1 MSRQPSEDFLC
12 LVRPTAARRT
22 RVSKAAAAAV
32 PRTSG
37 TGSSAPRTSVFR
49 RSSVEWL
56 EDRRVLAAPTL
67 GSSVPATFNMAT
79 GTAFQIPLDGFDADN
94 DQLTYSVAVNSS
106 TVNGFNQSFRTGDLL
121 QIQYQQTGG
130 AAISGTM
137 LFKLFED
144 LAPRTTDH
152 IKQLASSGFYNNVTF
167 HRILNNFVIQGGD
180 PTGTG
185 SGGSDLGDFDDDFN
199 TRAMHT
205 QTGLLSM
212 AKTTDDT
219 NDSQFFI
226 TEGPQRHL
234 DFNHSVYG
242 MLIEG
247 EQARARLSDVPA
259 DASGRPTNP
268 VRMTNAQVV
277 ADRQNGVLTVVAPNG
292 ATGAVNLTVT
302 VSDGN
307 GGTAQLTFTINVTA
321 ESIDSVPF
329 LEDAQNPQ
337 KIVLSHNGSQTFA
350 LRCARR

>member
-1 MSRQPSEDFLC
+1 MSRQPTEDYLS
-12 LVRPTAARRT
+12 LVCPTAARRT
-22 RVSKAAAAAV
+22 RPTKAAAPS
-32 PRTSG
+32 PRTLGHG
-37 TGSSAPRTSVFR
+37 TSPRTSVFR
-49 RSSVEWL
+49 RSSVEHL

-67 GSSVPATFNMAT
+67 VSSLPATFNMAT
-79 GTAFQIPLDGFDADN
+79 GTAFQIPLDGFDQDN
-94 DQLTYSVAVNSS
+94 DALTYSVAVNSS
-106 TVNGFNQSFRTGDLL
+106 TVNGFTNSFRSGDLL

-185 SGGSDLGDFDDDFN
+185 SGGSNLGDFDDDFN

-234 DFNHSVYG
+234 DFNHSVFG
-242 MLIEG
+242 MLLEG
-247 EQARARLSDVPA
+247 EQRAR
-259 DASGRPTNP
+259 G
-268 VRMTNAQVV
+268 
-277 ADRQNGVLTVVAPNG
+277 
-292 ATGAVNLTVT
+292 
-302 VSDGN
+302 
-307 GGTAQLTFTINVTA
+307 
-321 ESIDSVPF
+321 
-329 LEDAQNPQ
+329 
-337 KIVLSHNGSQTFA
+337 
-350 LRCARR
+350 